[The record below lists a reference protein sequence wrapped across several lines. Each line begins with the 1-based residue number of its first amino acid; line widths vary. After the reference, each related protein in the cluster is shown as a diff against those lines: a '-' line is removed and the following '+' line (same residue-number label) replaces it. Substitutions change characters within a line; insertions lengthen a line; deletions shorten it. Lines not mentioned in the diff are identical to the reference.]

1 MSSLGTEAERTL
13 IGKGVLLCLA
23 AMLLFASQDAV
34 TKMLVQEMSV
44 AQVVLVRYWVFAVF
58 AIVWVSRAS
67 SVRRAL
73 RSVRPK
79 LQVLRSLLSIAEIAI
94 FNLALR
100 YLGLAESHSLM
111 AVFPL
116 MAIALAAPILGERVS
131 LKCWFAVCAGFI
143 GTLVILR
150 PGLDVFKPESLI
162 PLSAALCFAGYH
174 VVTRQVSSAG
184 DGFNTNILYMALVGC
199 VCATLFGLT
208 VWREPSP
215 QEWVMLAVISVL
227 SVAAQILLV
236 KALEYAP
243 ASVLQPFNYSLLVF
257 ATIIGFLVFSEL
269 PDFWTIVG
277 AGIVIVSGLYV
288 IILQR
293 ARR

>member
-1 MSSLGTEAERTL
+1 MSQTYKEVEPSMV
-13 IGKGVLLCLA
+13 GKGVLLCLA
-23 AMLLFASQDAV
+23 AMLVFASQDAV

-44 AQVVLVRYWVFAVF
+44 AQVVLVRYWVFAMF
-58 AIVWVSRAS
+58 AIIWVTRTSTIRH
-67 SVRRAL
+67 AL

-79 LQVLRSLLSIAEIAI
+79 LQVFRSLLSIAEIAI

-100 YLGLAESHSLM
+100 YLGLAESHALM

-131 LKCWFAVCAGFI
+131 RNCWLAVMAGFV

-150 PGLDVFKPESLI
+150 PGLEVFKIESLI

-184 DGFNTNILYMALVGC
+184 DGFNTNVLYMALVGC
-199 VCATLFGLT
+199 VCATLFGIT
-208 VWREPSP
+208 AWREPSM
-215 QEWVMLAVISVL
+215 QEWFLLGVISVM
-227 SVAAQILLV
+227 SVAAQLLLV

-243 ASVLQPFNYSLLVF
+243 ASILQPFNYSLLVF
-257 ATIIGFLVFSEL
+257 ATIIGYLVFNEF
-269 PDFWTIVG
+269 PDSWTLVG
-277 AGIVIVSGLYV
+277 ASIVIVSGLYV
-288 IILQR
+288 IYSQR
-293 ARR
+293 TS

>member
-1 MSSLGTEAERTL
+1 MNPSNTEEGSRL
-13 IGKGVLLCLA
+13 VGKGVLLCLA
-23 AMLLFASQDAV
+23 AMLVFASQDAV
-34 TKMLVQEMSV
+34 TKILVQDMSV

-58 AIVWVSRAS
+58 AIVWVMRKSTIRH
-67 SVRRAL
+67 AL

-79 LQVLRSLLSIAEIAI
+79 LQILRSLLSIAEIAI

-100 YLGLAESHSLM
+100 HLGLAESHSLM

-116 MAIALAAPILGERVS
+116 LAIALAAPILGERVS
-131 LKCWFAVCAGFI
+131 LKSWLAVCAGFI
-143 GTLVILR
+143 GTLIILR
-150 PGLDVFKPESLI
+150 PGLDVFKPDSLI

-199 VCATLFGLT
+199 VCATVFGVT
-208 VWREPSP
+208 VWREPSM
-215 QEWVMLAVISVL
+215 QEWILLVVISVL
-227 SVAAQILLV
+227 SVAAQLLLV

-257 ATIIGFLVFSEL
+257 ATIIGFLVFREL
-269 PDFWTIVG
+269 PDRWTIIG
-277 AGIVIVSGLYV
+277 AGIVITSGLYV
-288 IILQR
+288 IYLQR
-293 ARR
+293 RHD